1 MSRSAV
7 NRSMLAVAGLVLLVG
22 GVLVLAGG
30 LGLYGRPQL
39 DMPHWWP
46 LTWQDQP
53 VVSDASRTRWTDRA
67 WYWPTVIAVLVL
79 AVAGAL
85 WWLFAQLHRSGP
97 STVTLPSPGTALV
110 LRLRTRALEDALETE
125 TVALPEVA
133 RVKVKLTGGSKR
145 PLLRAAVRLEPRGG
159 PAGLLERFHT
169 GPLAHARDSLG
180 LPELPAELR
189 LGVAGRRRAAAPK
202 HPRVL

>member
-1 MSRSAV
+1 
-7 NRSMLAVAGLVLLVG
+7 MLAVAGLVLLVA

-30 LGLYGRPQL
+30 LDLYGRLHL
-39 DMPHWWP
+39 DMPQGWP
-46 LTWQDQP
+46 LTSPDQP
-53 VVSDASRTRWTDRA
+53 VVSYASRTRWTDKA
-67 WYWPTVIAVLVL
+67 WWWPTVITVLVL

-97 STVTLPSPGTALV
+97 STVTLPAPGAGLV
-110 LRLRTRALEDALETE
+110 LRLRTSALEDALETE
-125 TVALPEVA
+125 TIALPEVA
-133 RVKVKLTGGSKR
+133 RVRVKLTGGSRR
-145 PLLRAAVRLEPRGG
+145 PLVRAAVRLEAGGG
-159 PAGLLERFHT
+159 PAGLVERFHT

-189 LGVAGRRRAAAPK
+189 LGVAGRRRATPR